1 MADQGIG
8 TDANPLVHPVTGER
22 IVFRR
27 RARDTAGEVLEA
39 TLYSAPTGFVPS
51 AHVHPSQEER
61 LEIGGAPMTVRIGDD
76 ERVYQPGEI
85 AVVPAGVP
93 HVVWNATDQEA
104 TALMQFRPALDTET
118 MFETFFG
125 LARDGK
131 VGKDGLRNTVHLL
144 VLARTYRRE
153 MQVPPPTQRVVG
165 LLATIVSPIARL
177 LGYRGR
183 YDEYSGP
190 IRG

>member
-1 MADQGIG
+1 MAQKRIG

-27 RARDTAGEVLEA
+27 RARDTAVELLEA

-51 AHVHPSQEER
+51 AHVHPNQEER
-61 LEIGGAPMTVRIGDD
+61 LEISGAPMTVRIGDD
-76 ERVYQPGEI
+76 ERLYQPGEVAI
-85 AVVPAGVP
+85 VPPGVP
-93 HVVWNATDQEA
+93 HVVWNPTDQEA
-104 TALMQFRPALDTET
+104 TALLQFRPALDTET

-131 VGKDGLRNTVHLL
+131 VGKDSLRNTLHLL
-144 VLARTYRRE
+144 VMARTYRRE
-153 MQVPPPTQRVVG
+153 MQVPPPAQRVVG
-165 LLATIVSPIARL
+165 PLARVVAPIARL
-177 LGYRGR
+177 FGYRGR

-190 IRG
+190 ILR